1 MSLRR
6 LGRSADLVRLRNEG
20 YEVAVESGH
29 LVISH
34 VPYVTPDRMVAYGKL
49 ISVLTLAGDV
59 TVRPEDHVVY
69 FDGATPCDRHGQPL
83 RKVINN
89 SQLFTLAP
97 GLTAQH
103 LFSSKPAAGYTDYYD
118 KMTTYVRMLA
128 GHAQALAPDATATT
142 FPVIDATEE
151 QSVFRYDDTA
161 STRAGISAASATL
174 QVGKVAIVGLG
185 GTGAYVLDLLAK
197 TPVGE
202 IHLFDADVFLQ
213 HNAFRAPGAASIE
226 ELRSKPSKVAYHSD
240 RYTRMR
246 SGIVPHEY
254 HIDHET
260 VAELQHMNF
269 VFLTMEGG
277 ATKRYILD
285 KLRDYGIP
293 FIDVGLGVYQTAGG
307 TLGGIVR
314 VTTSTPEHPADQ
326 QRIPCSD
333 DDNDNDY
340 NRNIQIADL
349 NMLNAAMAVI
359 RWKKLVGFYA
369 DLEHESFST
378 YTIDGNH
385 ITNEDNR

>member
-6 LGRSADLVRLRNEG
+6 LARSADLVRLRDEG
-20 YEVAVESGH
+20 YEMAVDNGH

-34 VPYVTPDRMVAYGKL
+34 VPYVTPGRTVAYGKL
-49 ISVLTLAGDV
+49 ISVLNLAGDV

-69 FDGATPCDRHGQPL
+69 FDGATPCDQHGQPL

-89 SQLFTLAP
+89 SQAFTLAP
-97 GLTAQH
+97 GITAQH
-103 LFSSKPAAGYTDYYD
+103 LFSSKPAAGYTDYHH
-118 KMTTYVRMLA
+118 KMTSYIRMLA
-128 GHAQALAPDATATT
+128 GHAQAIEPQATATT
-142 FPVIDATEE
+142 FPVIEAAVD
-151 QSVFRYDDTA
+151 QSVFLYEDTA
-161 STRAGISAASATL
+161 SSRAGISAISATL
-174 QVGKVAIVGLG
+174 QVSKIAIVGLG

-202 IHLFDADVFLQ
+202 IHLFDGDTFLQ

-226 ELRSKPSKVAYHSD
+226 ELRSKPSKVAYHYE
-240 RYTRMR
+240 RYSRMR
-246 SGIVPHEY
+246 ASIMPHEY
-254 HIDHET
+254 HISLET
-260 VAELQHMNF
+260 VAELQDMDF

-277 ATKRYILD
+277 ATKRHILN
-285 KLRDYGIP
+285 KLRDYGRP

-326 QRIPCSD
+326 RRIPCSD
-333 DDNDNDY
+333 DDDNDY

-359 RWKKLVGFYA
+359 KWKKLVGFYA
-369 DLEHESFST
+369 DMEEDFFST